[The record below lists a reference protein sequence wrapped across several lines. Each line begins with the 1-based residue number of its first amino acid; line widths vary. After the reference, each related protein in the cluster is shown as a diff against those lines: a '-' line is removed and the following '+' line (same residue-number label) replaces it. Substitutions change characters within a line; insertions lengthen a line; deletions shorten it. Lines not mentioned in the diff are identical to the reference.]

1 MATGSVA
8 LELLQG
14 RIEISEGTA
23 ASTATRILYVGPAGG
38 IDPSGIQ
45 KRQIIEDRRAWGKR
59 TGLAAVYSGI
69 EDSTLSITGIPV
81 SYEQVGWWLTLLAP
95 SGGGVPG
102 TVDTSAYT
110 RTFTPVEGTAVNTFG
125 TGYRTA
131 FLEYSQRDF
140 ESTLVR
146 KMPAMR
152 ITNLT
157 FDFSKRA
164 SGTDTGATMDLELM
178 MTTSTATNGTAFST
192 ALTDGTSTLVLG
204 NQIKTYVDTSTIGS
218 TLDTNITQVRF
229 SLANPVSF
237 HDGFDGTR
245 GHTSAHHSQQW
256 TPLMT
261 VTRKFSDLTEL
272 NAYLA
277 GTTRKV
283 RTFAEG
289 DVVGGSTATNQ
300 FTLDFYGKPKD
311 HRQTEIDGLVY
322 AEIDLEGYYDTTA
335 TTSWIAALRNA
346 VAAAYTAT

>member
-45 KRQIIEDRRAWGKR
+45 KRTIVEDRRAWGKR

-69 EDSTLSITGIPV
+69 ESNTLGITGIPI
-81 SYEQVGWWLTLLAP
+81 SYEQIGWWLTLLAP

-131 FLEYSQRDF
+131 YLEFSTLDF
-140 ESTLVR
+140 SSTLVQ

-152 ITNLT
+152 VSNITFN
-157 FDFSKRA
+157 FNKRA

-178 MTTSTATNGTAFST
+178 MGLGTATNGTAFST
-192 ALTDGTSTLVLG
+192 ALADATNTLVIG
-204 NQIKTYVDTSTIGS
+204 NQFTSYVDTT
-218 TLDTNITQVRF
+218 TLGTTADNNVSQARF
-229 SLANPVSF
+229 SLANPLSF

-256 TPLMT
+256 TPTMT

-283 RTFAEG
+283 RLAAEG
-289 DVVGGSTATNQ
+289 GVVGAATATNQ
-300 FTLDFYGKPKD
+300 FRFDFVGSPMD
-311 HRQTEIDGLVY
+311 HRRTEVDGLVY
-322 AEIDLEGYYDTTA
+322 AEIDLEGIYDSTL
-335 TTSWIAALRNA
+335 TTSWEAYLRNG